1 MTDVCNCLC
10 CCCIPNACNRAQH
23 VIGVYQTFVEWMNDS
38 VIEEVVHFTCA
49 AFTGGSKL
57 FKDSY
62 IRSELTW
69 GSANAARIYKKTP
82 ELNMCRTVVYNLITW
97 KHKLWDSFEKQT
109 GSRWWN
115 EVLELVTWLTDY
127 GFISV
132 IASASAKAVMSPSWD
147 PRWVCRLPGVADWQI
162 KWDNKQISDFP
173 HPTDFYCN
181 PEMGGFLNQCS
192 IGCFC
197 SNPPLFQM
205 LSLKFK
211 KPAKQI

>member
-1 MTDVCNCLC
+1 MMTDACNYLC
-10 CCCIPNACNRAQH
+10 CCYIPDACHRAQH
-23 VIGVYQTFVEWMNDS
+23 VIGVYQTFVGCMNDS

-49 AFTGGSKL
+49 ALTEGSRL

-69 GSANAARIYKKTP
+69 GSASAARIYKKTT
-82 ELNMCRTVVYNLITW
+82 ELNMCRSAVAYNLITW

-115 EVLELVTWLTDY
+115 AVLELVTWLTDY
-127 GFISV
+127 GFISI
-132 IASASAKAVMSPSWD
+132 IACASAKVMMSPSWD
-147 PRWVCRLPGVADWQI
+147 PRWVGRLPGVADWQI
-162 KWDNKQISDFP
+162 KWGNKQISDFP

-181 PEMGGFLNQCS
+181 PEMCGFLNQCS

-197 SNPPLFQM
+197 SY
-205 LSLKFK
+205 FK
-211 KPAKQI
+211 CFY